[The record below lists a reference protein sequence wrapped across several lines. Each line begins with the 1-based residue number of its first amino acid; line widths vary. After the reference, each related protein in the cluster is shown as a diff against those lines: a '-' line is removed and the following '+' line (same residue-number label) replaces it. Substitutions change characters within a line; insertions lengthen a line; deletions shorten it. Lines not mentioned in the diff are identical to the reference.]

1 MLKHHL
7 QNDISAFYGTSS
19 YNTLKRS
26 FKHHADFKFN
36 NSLGKSR
43 DTSEKGEFQA
53 KSTYKINE
61 GPDHH
66 SANSGSEADIGNNA
80 E

>member
-1 MLKHHL
+1 MFKHHL
-7 QNDISAFYGTSS
+7 QNDISAFYRTSS
-19 YNTLKRS
+19 HNTVKRS
-26 FKHHADFKFN
+26 FKHQVDFKFN
-36 NSLGKSR
+36 NLLRRSR

-61 GPDHH
+61 GLDHH
-66 SANSGSEADIGNNA
+66 AANSGSEADIGNNA